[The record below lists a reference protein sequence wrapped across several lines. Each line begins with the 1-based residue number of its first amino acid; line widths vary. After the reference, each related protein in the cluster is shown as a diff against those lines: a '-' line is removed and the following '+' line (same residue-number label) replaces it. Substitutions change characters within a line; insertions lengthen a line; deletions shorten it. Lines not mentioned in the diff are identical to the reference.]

1 MHILIVEDDLDLGQ
15 SLQKSLDAEGLSSE
29 WIRRAEAAAAHIE
42 RDHFDCVLLDLSLPD
57 GSGLELLAR
66 WRGAGIKTPI
76 IVITARSALD
86 DRLAGLDGGADDF
99 VLKPFLTPELVS
111 RIRAV
116 TRRYVQQVN
125 SVWTCGPIRIDT
137 HIRQVSVAGSAVDV
151 TTREYQILLELVRAD
166 GGVVSKDRLAQRLQP
181 LGDPVDFNAIEVHVH
196 NLRRKLGNE
205 VVMTVRGV
213 GYRLAS

>member
-1 MHILIVEDDLDLGQ
+1 MHILLVEDDLDLGQ
-15 SLQKSLDAEGLSSE
+15 SLQKSLAAEGLSSE
-29 WIRRAEAAAAHIE
+29 WIRRAEEAAAHIG

-76 IVITARSALD
+76 IVITARSALE

-116 TRRYVQQVN
+116 TRRYAQQVD
-125 SVWTCGPIRIDT
+125 SVWTCGAIRIDT
-137 HIRQVSVAGSAVDV
+137 HIRQVRLSGVEVDL

-196 NLRRKLGNE
+196 NLRRKLGSEN
-205 VVMTVRGV
+205 VLTVRGV

>member
-1 MHILIVEDDLDLGQ
+1 MHILIVEDDLDLGR
-15 SLQKSLDAEGLSSE
+15 SLQKSLGAEGLSSE
-29 WIRRAEAAAAHIE
+29 WVRRAEVATAHME

-66 WRGAGIKTPI
+66 WRRAGIKTPI
-76 IVITARSALD
+76 IVITARSSLD

-116 TRRYVQQVN
+116 TRRYAQQVN
-125 SVWTCGPIRIDT
+125 SVWICGSVRIDT
-137 HIRQVSVAGSAVDV
+137 HVRQVSMAGAEVDL

-181 LGDPVDFNAIEVHVH
+181 LGEPVDFNAIEVHVH
-196 NLRRKLGNE
+196 NLRRKLGSE
-205 VVMTVRGV
+205 IVMTVRGV